1 MATKL
6 SDKPQSITVRF
17 KPEGFHLIHQFA
29 YLTCMSVAQLAK
41 LSILRFIVD
50 AEKGKYPAL
59 LREFQT
65 GIQPGD
71 A

>member
-1 MATKL
+1 MAIKL
-6 SDKPQSITVRF
+6 SDKPPSITVQF
-17 KPEGFHLIHQFA
+17 TPEDFDLVHQFA
-29 YLTCMSVAQLAK
+29 YRSGMSVAQLAK

-50 AEKGKYPAL
+50 AEKGKYPEL

-65 GIQPGD
+65 GIQPGN